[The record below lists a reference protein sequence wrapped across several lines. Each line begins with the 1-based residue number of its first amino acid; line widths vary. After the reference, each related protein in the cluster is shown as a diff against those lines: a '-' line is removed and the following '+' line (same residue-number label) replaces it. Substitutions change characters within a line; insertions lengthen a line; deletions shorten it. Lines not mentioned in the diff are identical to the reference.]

1 MSDLHLKVRVGSE
14 HYALAVQDVLEVAEL
29 GEVTPVPG
37 APPSVLG
44 VRNLRGMVLPV
55 VDLGQLLAATEAGEA
70 GGLVVGEREGR
81 RVGLGVTEL
90 GDVEQLPAIAE
101 QSQSPYLR
109 GTTWLGDALVGVVD
123 LDAVLASVTTGEQH
137 E

>member
-1 MSDLHLKVRVGSE
+1 MKVRVGDE
-14 HYALAVQDVLEVAEL
+14 HYALAIGDVLEVAEL

-55 VDLGQLLAATEAGEA
+55 VDLGELLAAPGAGEA
-70 GGLVVGEREGR
+70 GGVVVGEREGR
-81 RVGLGVTEL
+81 RVGLRVTEL
-90 GDVEQLPAIAE
+90 GDVEELPAIAE

-109 GTTWLGDALVGVVD
+109 GTTWHGGALVGVVD
-123 LDAVLASVTTGEQH
+123 LDAVLASMTGREQQ
-137 E
+137 